1 MNRVPGNG
9 ALTGFRKYL
18 GPWLLLPLLVV
29 LLGCGKNGVSRA
41 SIHGTVS
48 VGGQPIEHGQ
58 IVFVPTGDN
67 SGPTAGA
74 AIKNGAYAITAQRG
88 PKIGTNQVQISGKE
102 KTGRKIPNY
111 IQPGGPELDEIR
123 EVVPERYRGTG
134 SILEYEV
141 VRGDQEKDFELDAQ

>member
-1 MNRVPGNG
+1 MGH
-9 ALTGFRKYL
+9 RKHVSL
-18 GPWLLLPLLVV
+18 RLALPLIVALF
-29 LLGCGKNGVSRA
+29 GCSKNGVGRA

-48 VGGQPIEHGQ
+48 LGGKPIEHGQ
-58 IVFVPTGDN
+58 ILFVPSGEN

-102 KTGRKIPNY
+102 RTGRKIPNPV
-111 IQPGGPELDEIR
+111 QPGGPELDEIR

-141 VRGDQEKDFELDAQ
+141 ERGDQEKNFELEAQ